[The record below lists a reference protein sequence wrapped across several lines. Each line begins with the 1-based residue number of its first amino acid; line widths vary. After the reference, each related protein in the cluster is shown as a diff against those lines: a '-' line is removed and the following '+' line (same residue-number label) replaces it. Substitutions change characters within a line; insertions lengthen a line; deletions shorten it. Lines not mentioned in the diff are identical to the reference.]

1 MEGRAPPLPRVNDD
15 IADSARLA
23 AVVDTNYFID
33 YLPLIKSLADRAL
46 EHGLVIVIPWV
57 VIQELDGLKSSYRVA
72 EGHKSSSMDIG
83 TLARSATRFL
93 DDELGRSGSALRCQK
108 RSEYLVSEDHNDDKI
123 LDCCLYFIERRGL
136 PVTILTKDR
145 NLTVKARANGCA
157 TCGEWTN
164 GVAGLLSALVST
176 AGLPADY
183 ADTRQ
188 PPRPEIGAQSATGDN
203 NDDDGMDIDI
213 DDVPVHGLHAT
224 AQHPP
229 TVASVSTYNDP
240 PDPTNLRSSGASGF
254 YSPQVP
260 TASTSADS
268 YILPRT
274 SSLPNASAVGKPVLI
289 YLDELSE
296 GEEETNLQTG
306 QKAAHTIS
314 REITQYI
321 RSTRR
326 CALTELIVKRLEKDA
341 SISYDDSPPSMKRAF
356 ASPPWK
362 SCTTLLTIVIYYWDI
377 FKHVFP
383 KRLRDDIRSALPW
396 IMEVE
401 HLTNVPQVQIALP
414 PYMRFE
420 PYKYA
425 VESDNVF
432 ENVRNQA
439 SERNAET
446 AKLITVAKLLLAQC
460 ALVETDAQEEYR
472 QQITQRWITWQ
483 KINS

>member
-157 TCGEWTN
+157 TCGEWSN

-213 DDVPVHGLHAT
+213 DDVP
-224 AQHPP
+224 
-229 TVASVSTYNDP
+229 
-240 PDPTNLRSSGASGF
+240 
-254 YSPQVP
+254 
-260 TASTSADS
+260 
-268 YILPRT
+268 
-274 SSLPNASAVGKPVLI
+274 
-289 YLDELSE
+289 LSE